1 MTAVYSG
8 GLVYE
13 YTKEGDDTQQKF
25 GLVSVSSDGSS
36 VSELPDFST
45 LQNAYKNTPI
55 PTGDG
60 SYKAS
65 GSPSQCPPTSKTW
78 LVGNDTLPAMPQQAQ
93 QYFQNGAG
101 NGVGLSG
108 TGSQDVGAESTGSA
122 TAGSGQVTQT
132 ASSSSSS
139 PSSTGKSAAGSL
151 HASEMTIAPIV
162 CGLVV
167 MVSTLLGA
175 NLL

>member
-13 YTKEGDDTQQKF
+13 YTKEGDSTQQKF

-45 LQNAYKNTPI
+45 LQNAYKNTPM

-60 SYKAS
+60 GYKSS
-65 GSPSQCPPTSKTW
+65 GSPSQCPPSSNTW

-93 QYFQNGAG
+93 QYFKNGAG
-101 NGVGLSG
+101 NGAGLGG

-122 TAGSGQVTQT
+122 TAGSGQVTST
-132 ASSSSSS
+132 ASSSAT
-139 PSSTGKSAAGSL
+139 STGKSAAGSM
-151 HASEMTIAPIV
+151 HAPEMTIAPIV

-175 NLL
+175 TLL